1 MNSATTASAP
11 DIVEI
16 ENATVYRGDNLVFD
30 GLTLRIRDGQHT
42 ALLGPNGAGK
52 STLLKLL
59 SQEIYHVDRP
69 VSHVRL
75 FGRERWSVWD
85 LRSHLGI
92 ISNDL
97 QNSFLGHVTG
107 FEVVLS
113 GFYSS
118 IGTWSH
124 QNFDQQQLSRAR
136 RIIGELDLEEIRDR
150 RFGEMSTG
158 QQRRFLLARAL
169 IHDPDALVLDEP
181 TSGLDLKAMFQYI
194 GYLRRLMKSGHTVL
208 LVTHHIHEI
217 PPEIERVVLLDQ
229 GRIVA
234 DGSKQD
240 ILTDSRLSEL
250 FAIPIHVMAAKGF
263 YQVFPD

>member
-1 MNSATTASAP
+1 MNSHPPGLKP

-16 ENATVYRGDNLVFD
+16 QNATVYRGDNRVFQD
-30 GLTLRIRDGQHT
+30 LTLRVRDGEHT
-42 ALLGPNGAGK
+42 AILGPNGAGK

-59 SQEIYHVDRP
+59 SREIYHVDRQD
-69 VSHVRL
+69 SWVRL
-75 FGRERWSVWD
+75 FGQERWSIWD

-97 QNSFLGHVTG
+97 QNSYLGHVTG

-118 IGTWSH
+118 IGTWAH
-124 QNFDQQQLSRAR
+124 QNFTDHQLARVR
-136 RIIGELDLEEIRDR
+136 RIITELDLIDIRDR

-181 TSGLDLKAMFQYI
+181 TSGLDLKATFQYI
-194 GYLRRLMKSGHTVL
+194 GYLRRLMNSGHTVL

-217 PPEIERVVLLDQ
+217 PPEVGRVVLLDR
-229 GRIVA
+229 GKVAA
-234 DGSKQD
+234 DGGKEEILQD
-240 ILTDSRLSEL
+240 RRLSEL
-250 FAIPIHVMAAKGF
+250 FGIPIHVVAAKGF
-263 YQVFPD
+263 YQVFPG